1 MKTYC
6 LVIDDDNQED
16 YFDQKI
22 KKVLQENHIELIPIY
37 IKTKDRD
44 YYKK

>member
-22 KKVLQENHIELIPIY
+22 KKVLQ
-37 IKTKDRD
+37 KTILN
-44 YYKK
+44 